1 MATSGTARKEADGL
15 RDAAL
20 LKLTARFLV
29 CFAALFAAIVWLS
42 ARTPLVGDLQSATA
56 TAAAALMN
64 LTGVVATRS
73 DTLIDVGGRQLQIGA
88 DCTGLTIA
96 ALLVSLVVAYPVRA
110 SSKTIGVLAGI
121 VAILL
126 ANLLRLVA
134 IAHISGAPDALFY
147 AAHDFLFQ
155 VGMVAVAIAVW
166 VGWLTFARARES

>member
-1 MATSGTARKEADGL
+1 MESGALGAGGARLGAQQHPQGATHAGKLAHTMATSGTARKEADGL

-88 DCTGLTIA
+88 DCTGLDRK
-96 ALLVSLVVAYPVRA
+96 SVV
-110 SSKTIGVLAGI
+110 
-121 VAILL
+121 
-126 ANLLRLVA
+126 
-134 IAHISGAPDALFY
+134 
-147 AAHDFLFQ
+147 
-155 VGMVAVAIAVW
+155 
-166 VGWLTFARARES
+166 